1 MAKPLPKLERES
13 TGLKLFPVF
22 SLLGWLLIGF
32 SIIIA
37 VVVLSPTG
45 VAYWGDNAK
54 AARDAAAAGSG
65 LLGDLTVLSVWPKIL
80 PPLIFLGVASF
91 MVGIALEFAA
101 IPSILDRR
109 AKVLKEALPLMGR
122 N

>member
-1 MAKPLPKLERES
+1 MAKPLPKLERET

-22 SLLGWLLIGF
+22 AILGWLLIGF
-32 SIIIA
+32 SIIIT

-45 VAYWGDNAK
+45 AAYWGDNAK

-65 LLGDLTVLSVWPKIL
+65 LLGDLTVLSAWPKIL